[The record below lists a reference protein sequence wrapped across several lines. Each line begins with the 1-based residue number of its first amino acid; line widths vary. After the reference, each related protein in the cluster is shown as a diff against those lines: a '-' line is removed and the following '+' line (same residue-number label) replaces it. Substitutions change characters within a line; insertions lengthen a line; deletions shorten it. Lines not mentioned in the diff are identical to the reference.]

1 MPQIGICDTTKRCC
15 IVGYIFQVRLGAVWL
30 QKGKPDKVRYAI
42 IEKEMLEIVC
52 EYEILLLFKWQ
63 KVSKQIRFM
72 VTVYQITHPVDENV
86 AYNVTVILKS
96 STFQAKR
103 VHLQMLLAESTL
115 KMRWNKWV
123 LISLYMK

>member
-1 MPQIGICDTTKRCC
+1 M
-15 IVGYIFQVRLGAVWL
+15 GYIFQVRLSAVWL

-63 KVSKQIRFM
+63 KVSKQIRFL
-72 VTVYQITHPVDENV
+72 VTVYQIPHPVNENM

>member
-1 MPQIGICDTTKRCC
+1 M
-15 IVGYIFQVRLGAVWL
+15 GYIFQVRLGAVWL

-63 KVSKQIRFM
+63 KVSKQIRFL
-72 VTVYQITHPVDENV
+72 VTVYQITHPVDENLT
-86 AYNVTVILKS
+86 YNVTVILKS

-103 VHLQMLLAESTL
+103 VHLQMLLAVSTL